1 MSEIIGRNLA
11 VELVRVTEAAALTA
25 GRWMGRDDKIAA
37 DQAAVDAMR
46 QVLNSIAMSGI
57 VVIGEGEK
65 DQAPMLYIGEELG
78 CAPTPQVDIAV
89 DPIDGTRLLAM
100 GMPNSIATVA
110 IAERGALFESPFIMY
125 MEKMAVGPEAAD
137 AIDIR
142 DSIEDNLKRVAKA
155 KQRSVGDLTVVI
167 LDRPRHADI
176 VAQVRSAGARLRMI
190 PDGDVAGAIST
201 ALPDT
206 GADMLL
212 GIGGAPEAVVAACG
226 MRCLGGAIQCRLWP
240 RNDEEREKSLAAGI
254 DVSAVLTE
262 KDLARGDDHFFAA
275 TGITDGEML
284 RGVHYFGDGAT
295 TDSVVM
301 RSRTGTVRRIGATH
315 RLSKIAQLSGLPF
328 D

>member
-46 QVLNSIAMSGI
+46 QVLNSIAMSGV

-65 DQAPMLYIGEELG
+65 DQAPMLYIGEEVG
-78 CAPTPQVDIAV
+78 SADTPKVDIAV

-110 IAERGALFESPFIMY
+110 IAERGALFESPYVMY
-125 MEKMAVGPEAAD
+125 MEKIAVGPEAAEV
-137 AIDIR
+137 IDIR

-155 KQRSVGDLTVVI
+155 KDRTVADLTVVI

-176 VAQVRSAGARLRMI
+176 VAQVRGAGARLRMI

-206 GADMLL
+206 GADMLI
-212 GIGGAPEAVVAACG
+212 GVGGAPEAVVAACA
-226 MRCLGGAIQCRLWP
+226 MRCLGGAMQCRLWP
-240 RNDEEREKSLAAGI
+240 RNDDERAKTEELGI
-254 DVSAVLTE
+254 DVSHVLTE
-262 KDLARGDDHFFAA
+262 KDLARGEDHFFAA
-275 TGITDGEML
+275 TGITDGEIL

-295 TDSVVM
+295 TESVVM
-301 RSRTGTVRRIGATH
+301 RSRTGTVRKIAATH

>member
-110 IAERGALFESPFIMY
+110 IAERGALYESPFIMY